1 MCRLDCNNS
10 IEINGTMRKVIYSM
24 GVSLDGYIE
33 GPDGKFDWA
42 APDTE
47 LHQHFNDLERETG
60 THLYGRG
67 LYETMRYW
75 ETPEAVTNT
84 SAVEVEYAR
93 LWQQVPTVVFS
104 TSLERVEGNA
114 RLVKGDSAAIA
125 SEVARLKAQ
134 PGKDMFL
141 GGAGIGASFMRL
153 GLIDEYWL
161 YVFPVIAG
169 GGKPFFPAG
178 VSQRLR
184 LIDTQTLSMGV
195 VRLRYAAAEDR

>member
-1 MCRLDCNNS
+1 
-10 IEINGTMRKVIYSM
+10 MRKVIYSM

-42 APDTE
+42 VPDAA
-47 LHQHFNDLERETG
+47 LHQHFNNMERETG
-60 THLYGRG
+60 MHLYGRR

-75 ETPEAVTNT
+75 ETPEAITDT
-84 SAVEVEYAR
+84 PAVEVEYAG

-104 TSLERVEGNA
+104 TSLERVEGNV
-114 RLVKGDSAAIA
+114 RLVKGDIAA
-125 SEVARLKAQ
+125 EVARLKAQ
-134 PGKDMFL
+134 PGRDMFL
-141 GGAGIGASFMRL
+141 GGAGIGAAFMQL

-161 YVFPVIAG
+161 YVYPVIIG

-178 VSQRLR
+178 ISVNLR

-195 VRLRYAAAEDR
+195 VLLRYETAESA

>member
-1 MCRLDCNNS
+1 
-10 IEINGTMRKVIYSM
+10 MRKVIYSM
-24 GVSLDGYIE
+24 CVSLDGYIE
-33 GPDGKFDWA
+33 GPDGKFDWG
-42 APDTE
+42 APDDE

-60 THLYGRG
+60 THLYGRR
-67 LYETMRYW
+67 LYEAMRYW
-75 ETPEAVTNT
+75 ETPEAVTNQP
-84 SAVEVEYAR
+84 AVEVEYAR

-114 RLVKGDSAAIA
+114 RLIKDDIA

-134 PGKDMFL
+134 PGKDMSL
-141 GGAGIGASFMRL
+141 GGAGIGATFMQL

-161 YVFPVIAG
+161 YVFPVITG

-178 VSQRLR
+178 IPLRLR

-195 VRLRYAAAEDR
+195 VRLRYETVEGA